1 MARIFGHRLIAL
13 EVGNEP
19 DLFSRA
25 GHRPADYNYDAW
37 LKEFRRT
44 KSAIRAVLP
53 GIAFAGP
60 DLAGAADWMTR
71 FAKDEGG
78 DIALLTAH
86 HYVTGQDKPDATV
99 ATLLAQDK
107 KFTGSLATFR
117 EAAKA
122 AGKPW
127 RMVETNSFYGG
138 GKQGVSDSYAAALWA
153 LDYLLVLAT
162 YGCAG
167 VNMETGVNHLGKISY
182 YTPISDDL
190 KGNYAAAPEY
200 YGLKAFAQMPKG
212 ELVGVDCQTGGLNLT
227 AYAVRNGRELGLA
240 VINRDTQETDATI
253 RLSGYKRGRV
263 LRLTGPEPQA
273 KDGVLLGGVTANGA
287 WSGAK
292 YEPVRVAHDRFALH
306 LPAASAAL
314 VWLT

>member
-1 MARIFGHRLIAL
+1 MIPVLARFQARRQSRGQAL
-13 EVGNEP
+13 ADVR
-19 DLFSRA
+19 DRA
-25 GHRPADYNYDAW
+25 AFPAAA
-37 LKEFRRT
+37 RRA
-44 KSAIRAVLP
+44 SA
-53 GIAFAGP
+53 
-60 DLAGAADWMTR
+60 TR
-71 FAKDEGG
+71 F
-78 DIALLTAH
+78 
-86 HYVTGQDKPDATV
+86 
-99 ATLLAQDK
+99 
-107 KFTGSLATFR
+107 
-117 EAAKA
+117 
-122 AGKPW
+122 
-127 RMVETNSFYGG
+127 
-138 GKQGVSDSYAAALWA
+138 AAALWA
-153 LDYLLVLAT
+153 LDYLFVLAEH
-162 YGCAG
+162 GCAG
-167 VNMETGVNHLGKISY
+167 VNMETGVNHLGWISH

-190 KGNYAAAPEY
+190 KGNYGAAPEY